1 VPFEGIGLGAEPCL
15 PKNTGLEEIRMDDGN
30 FEREDRGFGGGHSRG
45 GFGGDDRKPARKSF
59 GPIPVKEGDVY
70 DVEIEGIGD
79 KGDGIA
85 KVQGYV
91 IVIPNV
97 KKGDHVKVKV
107 NAVRGKVSF
116 GEVVGEAT
124 AKPAAEPEAEGGS
137 EEEPSE
143 EADDDMGDDMD
154 DSEEGK

>member
-1 VPFEGIGLGAEPCL
+1 
-15 PKNTGLEEIRMDDGN
+15 MDGN
-30 FEREDRGFGGGHSRG
+30 FERRGSSRDRGFGGEREERG
-45 GFGGDDRKPARKSF
+45 GFGGERAPRKSF
-59 GPIPVKEGDVY
+59 GPIPVKEGDIY

-116 GEVVGEAT
+116 GEVVGEAVP
-124 AKPAAEPEAEGGS
+124 KPAEEAKTEGGD
-137 EEEPSE
+137 ED
-143 EADDDMGDDMD
+143 A
-154 DSEEGK
+154 

>member
-1 VPFEGIGLGAEPCL
+1 MED
-15 PKNTGLEEIRMDDGN
+15 R
-30 FEREDRGFGGGHSRG
+30 FERTRGNRDRDFGGERG
-45 GFGGDDRKPARKSF
+45 GFGDGERPARKSF
-59 GPIPVKEGDVY
+59 GPIPVKEGDIY

-116 GEVVGEAT
+116 GEVVGEAIP
-124 AKPAAEPEAEGGS
+124 KPAEEAKTEGGDEDA
-137 EEEPSE
+137 EETTTPSE
-143 EADDDMGDDMD
+143 DEIDDDVGDMD
-154 DSEEGK
+154 DSAEEK

>member
-1 VPFEGIGLGAEPCL
+1 
-15 PKNTGLEEIRMDDGN
+15 MDDGN
-30 FEREDRGFGGGHSRG
+30 FEREDGGFGTGRSRG
-45 GFGGDDRKPARKSF
+45 GFGGGDRKPARKSF
-59 GPIPVKEGDVY
+59 GPIPVKEGDIY

-116 GEVVGEAT
+116 GEVVGEGTT
-124 AKPAAEPEAEGGS
+124 AKPAEPEAEGGS
-137 EEEPSE
+137 EEEPAE
-143 EADDDMGDDMD
+143 DAGDDMDDDMD
-154 DSEEGK
+154 DSEEEK